1 MSRYNVSLESY
12 KIFCAVVKCGSITK
26 AAEELFVTQPSVS
39 MSIKL
44 LEEKLGCS
52 LFIRLPKGI
61 KLTNEGKVLYSYLTQ
76 AIELI
81 DVAERKY
88 NEMAHLEAGEISI
101 CASDSIISGLL
112 LPYLEKY
119 NELYSKI
126 SIKVINRTT
135 RETIDLLKSGSID
148 LGFINLPFDEDEY
161 IEILKRI
168 PVHDC
173 LVYGT
178 KFKKLSRLDFNINDI
193 AGYSLLMLK
202 PSSHVRRLLDD
213 YAKQYGVNI
222 NPLIEFD
229 STDLLIKFAKINLG
243 VAFAIE
249 EFVKDE
255 IDNRSLFLKRLI
267 PPINNRAVGIAK
279 LKGVPLSYA
288 ADKFAELLLEG
299 TKIEKLE

>member
-1 MSRYNVSLESY
+1 MSRYNIPLESY
-12 KIFCAVVKCGSITK
+12 RIFCTAAKCGSIKK
-26 AAEELFVTQPSVS
+26 AAEELFVSQPSVS

-52 LFIRLPKGI
+52 LFIRSAKGVT
-61 KLTNEGKVLYSYLTQ
+61 LTNEGKVFYSYLTQ
-76 AIELI
+76 AVGLI

-88 NEMAHLEAGEISI
+88 EEMTHLESGEINI

-126 SIKVINRTT
+126 CIKVINRTS
-135 RETIDLLKSGSID
+135 RETIELLKSGSID
-148 LGFINLPFDEDEY
+148 LGFINLPYDDDEY
-161 IEILKRI
+161 IELLKCMPI
-168 PVHDC
+168 HDC

-178 KFKKLSRLDFNINDI
+178 KFERLSRLDFNIKEI
-193 AGYSLLMLK
+193 ADYPLLMLK
-202 PSSHVRRLLDD
+202 RSSHVRRLLGD

-222 NPLIEFD
+222 NPIIEFD

-255 IDNRSLFLKRLI
+255 IDNKTLFAKRLS
-267 PPINNRAVGIAK
+267 PSINNRAVGMVK
-279 LKGVPLSYA
+279 LKSIPLSHTA
-288 ADKFAELLLEG
+288 AKFAELL
-299 TKIEKLE
+299 